1 MNIIG
6 EVKIKENITIYDL
19 ANVIETV
26 VSFIIR
32 KENGEIKYRP
42 YYKELALNIAIIQYL
57 IDGIEIEKDDDTDSI
72 LSGINEHYE
81 ILEALNYFVQ
91 SSDHYIFIMD
101 NVKDIVEQ
109 KKQEY
114 SAPDFSDIKERL
126 LKSIEQEQMLNNLN
140 IKLAKKQNTIL
151 SQQTKA
157 NEYQMQVME
166 SMTPE
171 EVAELNKKLVSGEF
185 NVDKVAEKTV
195 QKYLDSEIH
204 KKNEKEVIDAQA
216 QKITELNKYKALHD
230 ARNVLADVDDG
241 K

>member
-1 MNIIG
+1 M
-6 EVKIKENITIYDL
+6 KIEKNVRIKKDITIYDL
-19 ANVIETV
+19 ANVIETIV
-26 VSFIIR
+26 PFIIR
-32 KENGEIKYRP
+32 RDEDGITYTP
-42 YYKELALNIAIIQYL
+42 YYEELGMNIGIAKYL
-57 IDGIEIEKDDDTDSI
+57 IEGIEFEEDDDI
-72 LSGINEHYE
+72 LDEISNNKKLSELIAQFSTINPKDY
-81 ILEALNYFVQ
+81 
-91 SSDHYIFIMD
+91 SFIMN
-101 NVKDIVEQ
+101 NVVDIVEQ

-151 SQQTKA
+151 SQQAKA
-157 NEYQMQVME
+157 NEFQMKVME

-185 NVDKVAEKTV
+185 NVDKVAEMTV

-204 KKNEKEVIDAQA
+204 KKNEKELIDAQA
-216 QKITELNKYKALHD
+216 EKITELSKYKAEHD
-230 ARNVLADVDDG
+230 TRNVLADVDDG

>member
-57 IDGIEIEKDDDTDSI
+57 IDGIEIEKDYDTDSI

-81 ILEALNYFVQ
+81 VSEVVNQ
-91 SSDHYIFIMD
+91 FIQNND
-101 NVKDIVEQ
+101 YYGFIITNVSDIVEQ
-109 KKQEY
+109 KKQGY

-140 IKLAKKQNTIL
+140 IKFAKKQNTLL
-151 SQQTKA
+151 SQQIKA
-157 NEYQMQVME
+157 NDYQLKMMDN
-166 SMTPE
+166 MTPE
-171 EVAELNKKLVSGEF
+171 EMTELNKKFLSEEF
-185 NVDKVAEKTV
+185 DFEKIADIAVKHYLNSDIYKSKKKDLDESKQSKVVDMNTYNAK
-195 QKYLDSEIH
+195 
-204 KKNEKEVIDAQA
+204 
-216 QKITELNKYKALHD
+216 
-230 ARNVLADVDDG
+230 NVLADVDDG

>member
-1 MNIIG
+1 M
-6 EVKIKENITIYDL
+6 KIEKNVRIKKDITIYDL
-19 ANVIETV
+19 ANVIETIV
-26 VSFIIR
+26 PFIIR
-32 KENGEIKYRP
+32 KDEDGITYTP
-42 YYKELALNIAIIQYL
+42 YYKELGMNVGIAKYL
-57 IDGIEIEKDDDTDSI
+57 IEGIEFEEDDDI
-72 LSGINEHYE
+72 LDEISNNKKLSELIAQFSTINPKDY
-81 ILEALNYFVQ
+81 
-91 SSDHYIFIMD
+91 SFIMN
-101 NVKDIVEQ
+101 NVTDIVEQ

-151 SQQTKA
+151 SQQAKA
-157 NEYQMQVME
+157 NEYQMKVME

-185 NVDKVAEKTV
+185 NVDKVAEMTV

-204 KKNEKEVIDAQA
+204 KKNEKELIDAQA
-216 QKITELNKYKALHD
+216 EKITELSKYKAEHD
-230 ARNVLADVDDG
+230 TRNVLADVDDG

>member
-1 MNIIG
+1 M
-6 EVKIKENITIYDL
+6 KIEKNVRIKKDITIYDL
-19 ANVIETV
+19 ANVIDTIV
-26 VSFIIR
+26 PFIIR
-32 KENGEIKYRP
+32 KDENGITYTP
-42 YYKELALNIAIIQYL
+42 YYKELGMNVGIAKYL
-57 IDGIEIEKDDDTDSI
+57 IEGIEFEEDDDI
-72 LSGINEHYE
+72 LDEISNNKKLSELIAQFSTINPKDY
-81 ILEALNYFVQ
+81 
-91 SSDHYIFIMD
+91 SFIMN
-101 NVKDIVEQ
+101 NVTDIVEQ

-151 SQQTKA
+151 SQQAKA
-157 NEYQMQVME
+157 NEYQMKVME

-185 NVDKVAEKTV
+185 NVDKVAEMTV

-204 KKNEKEVIDAQA
+204 KKNEKELIDTQA

>member
-1 MNIIG
+1 M
-6 EVKIKENITIYDL
+6 KIEKNVRIKKDITIYDL
-19 ANVIETV
+19 ANVIETIV
-26 VSFIIR
+26 PFIIR
-32 KENGEIKYRP
+32 RDEDGITYTP
-42 YYKELALNIAIIQYL
+42 YYEELGMNVGIAKYL
-57 IDGIEIEKDDDTDSI
+57 IEGIEFEEDDDI
-72 LSGINEHYE
+72 LDEISNNKKLSELIAQFSTINPKDY
-81 ILEALNYFVQ
+81 
-91 SSDHYIFIMD
+91 SFIMN
-101 NVKDIVEQ
+101 NVVDIVEQ

-151 SQQTKA
+151 SQQAKA
-157 NEYQMQVME
+157 NEYQMKVME

-185 NVDKVAEKTV
+185 NVDKVAEMTV

-204 KKNEKEVIDAQA
+204 KKNEKELIDAQA
-216 QKITELNKYKALHD
+216 EKITELSKYKAEHD
-230 ARNVLADVDDG
+230 TRNVLADVDDG

>member
-1 MNIIG
+1 M
-6 EVKIKENITIYDL
+6 KIEKNVRIKKDITIYDL
-19 ANVIETV
+19 ANVIETIV
-26 VSFIIR
+26 PFIIR
-32 KENGEIKYRP
+32 KDEDGITYTP
-42 YYKELALNIAIIQYL
+42 YYKELGMNVGIAKYL
-57 IDGIEIEKDDDTDSI
+57 IEGTEFEEDDDI
-72 LSGINEHYE
+72 LDEISNNKKLSELIAQFSTINPKDY
-81 ILEALNYFVQ
+81 
-91 SSDHYIFIMD
+91 SFIMN
-101 NVKDIVEQ
+101 NVTDIVEQ

-140 IKLAKKQNTIL
+140 IKLAKKQNTVL
-151 SQQTKA
+151 SQQEKA
-157 NEYQMQVME
+157 NEYQMKVME

-185 NVDKVAEKTV
+185 NVDKVAEMTV

-204 KKNEKEVIDAQA
+204 KKNGKELIDTQA

>member
-1 MNIIG
+1 M
-6 EVKIKENITIYDL
+6 KIEKNVRIKKDITIYDL
-19 ANVIETV
+19 ANVIEV
-26 VSFIIR
+26 IVPFIIR
-32 KENGEIKYRP
+32 KGEDGITYTP
-42 YYKELALNIAIIQYL
+42 YYKELGMNVGIAKYL
-57 IDGIEIEKDDDTDSI
+57 IEGIEFEEDDDI
-72 LSGINEHYE
+72 LDEISNNKKISELIAQFSTINPKDY
-81 ILEALNYFVQ
+81 
-91 SSDHYIFIMD
+91 SFIMN
-101 NVKDIVEQ
+101 NVTDIVEQ

-114 SAPDFSDIKERL
+114 STPDFSDIKERL

-157 NEYQMQVME
+157 NEYQMKVME

-185 NVDKVAEKTV
+185 NVDKVTEMTV

-204 KKNEKEVIDAQA
+204 KGKEKEVIDAQA

-230 ARNVLADVDDG
+230 VRNVLADVDDG

>member
-1 MNIIG
+1 M
-6 EVKIKENITIYDL
+6 KIEKNVRIKKDITIYDL
-19 ANVIETV
+19 ANVIETI

-32 KENGEIKYRP
+32 KDGDGITYTP
-42 YYKELALNIAIIQYL
+42 YYEELGTNVGIAKYL
-57 IDGIEIEKDDDTDSI
+57 IEGIEFEEDDDI
-72 LSGINEHYE
+72 LDEISNNKKLSELIAQFFTINPKDY
-81 ILEALNYFVQ
+81 
-91 SSDHYIFIMD
+91 SFIMN
-101 NVKDIVEQ
+101 NVTDIVEQ

-126 LKSIEQEQMLNNLN
+126 LKSIDQEQMLNNLN

-185 NVDKVAEKTV
+185 NVDKVAEMTV

-204 KKNEKEVIDAQA
+204 KKNEKELIDAQA
-216 QKITELNKYKALHD
+216 EKITELSKYKAEHD
-230 ARNVLADVDDG
+230 TRNVLADVDDG